1 MRVEI
6 KNLSKSFKNTQIIKK
21 TTLEFKSGNIYG
33 IIGRNGSGKSVFFK
47 ILCGFY
53 KPTTGTITYDDKN
66 YYKNNEFP
74 NCVRALI
81 EKPSFLPNLTGY
93 ENLELLASIQN
104 KISEEDILQ
113 TLEDVNLL
121 EEKDKLY
128 SEYSLGMKQKL
139 GIAQAIM
146 EKTDVIILDEPFN
159 GIEEK
164 SVEKIK
170 KLIKELKKEG
180 KLIFISSHIKED
192 INSLADKI
200 YMIDNGEI
208 NEK

>member
-1 MRVEI
+1 MKIEI

-33 IIGRNGSGKSVFFK
+33 IIGKNGSGKSVFFK
-47 ILCGFY
+47 MLCGFY
-53 KPTTGTITYDDKN
+53 KPTTGTITYDNKN
-66 YYKNNEFP
+66 YSKNNEFP

-104 KISEEDILQ
+104 KISKEDILQ
-113 TLEDVNLL
+113 ILENVNLL

>member
-1 MRVEI
+1 MKIEI

-21 TTLEFKSGNIYG
+21 TTLEFKGGNIYG

-47 ILCGFY
+47 MLCGFY

-66 YYKNNEFP
+66 YSKNNEYP

-104 KISEEDILQ
+104 KISKEDILQ

-164 SVEKIK
+164 SVDKIK
-170 KLIKELKKEG
+170 KIVKELKKEG

>member
-1 MRVEI
+1 MKIEI
-6 KNLSKSFKNTQIIKK
+6 KNLSKSFKNTQVLNK
-21 TTLEFKSGNIYG
+21 TNLTFEDGKIYG

-47 ILCGFY
+47 MLCGFY
-53 KPTTGTITYDDKN
+53 KPTTGTITFNDKN
-66 YYKNNEFP
+66 YIKNNEFP

-93 ENLELLASIQN
+93 ENLELLSSIQN
-104 KISEEDILQ
+104 KIGHEEIVEIL
-113 TLEDVNLL
+113 EEVNLL
-121 EEKDKLY
+121 NEKDKLY

-139 GIAQAIM
+139 GIAQALM

-159 GIEEK
+159 GIEEE
-164 SVEKIK
+164 SVTKIK
-170 KLIKELKKEG
+170 KTLKLLKKED

-192 INSLADKI
+192 LDNLADKI
-200 YMIDNGEI
+200 YLIDNGEF